1 MWSLKSCLSEIIIAG
16 IVCCSNNWISLALS
30 VAEMR
35 SNLVP
40 VLKIHST
47 EMRQMWAEK
56 TVAVHKM
63 VTESSEQFCV
73 FYH

>member
-1 MWSLKSCLSEIIIAG
+1 
-16 IVCCSNNWISLALS
+16 
-30 VAEMR
+30 MR

-56 TVAVHKM
+56 TVAVHKV

-73 FYH
+73 FYHCYAGNIIYKIVNWIKKYPKLK